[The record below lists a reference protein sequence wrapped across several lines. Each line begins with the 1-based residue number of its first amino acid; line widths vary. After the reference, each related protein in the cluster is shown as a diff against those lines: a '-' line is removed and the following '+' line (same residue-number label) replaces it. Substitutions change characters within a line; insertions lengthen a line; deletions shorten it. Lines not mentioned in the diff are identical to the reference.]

1 MTKQLENITMDD
13 AVLVEQCQQ
22 GHSAAMERLI
32 VKYQDRIY
40 NVVFKMCGNR
50 DDAAE
55 LTQDIFV
62 KFIEK
67 INTFQGRSAFYTWLF
82 RIAVNM
88 TLNFC
93 KRRFKVV
100 NRSLDE
106 PVGEQMDQAKQ
117 SLGNFLVDKNA
128 VEPSVMAQRKEV
140 AEIISLALGRL
151 DDSQRMVLIL
161 RDIEGMSYAEVAD
174 SLDIELG
181 TVKSRLSRARS
192 NLREIL
198 ESALQ

>member
-140 AEIISLALGRL
+140 AEIISLALGKL

>member
-1 MTKQLENITMDD
+1 MTKQLENIAMDD

-117 SLGNFLVDKNA
+117 SLGSFLVDKNA

-140 AEIISLALGRL
+140 AEIISLALGKL

>member
-1 MTKQLENITMDD
+1 MTKQLENIAMDD

-140 AEIISLALGRL
+140 AEIISLALGKL

>member
-1 MTKQLENITMDD
+1 MDD

-117 SLGNFLVDKNA
+117 SLGSFLVDKNA

-140 AEIISLALGRL
+140 AEIISLALGKL